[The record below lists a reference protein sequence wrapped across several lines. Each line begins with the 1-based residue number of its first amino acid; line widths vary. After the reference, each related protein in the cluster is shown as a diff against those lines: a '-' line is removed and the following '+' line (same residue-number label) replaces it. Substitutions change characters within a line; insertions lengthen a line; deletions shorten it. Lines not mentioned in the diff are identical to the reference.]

1 MKNRYD
7 YIIAGAGC
15 SGLSLLLRMLR
26 QPALRDK
33 SILLLDKAP
42 KNTNDRT
49 WCFWEQEPG
58 IFEPIVHH
66 RWSRLEFRSN
76 FLQRELQT
84 DPYQYKMIR
93 GLDFYRH
100 CFSELARHPNVEV
113 LHTAV
118 HSVGTETDNAYA
130 GTSDGRFYS
139 DYLFNGIP
147 PSQIAVPKNKFI
159 LLQHFKGWRIRT
171 DRPCFDPTKARLM
184 DFTTSQSAGPAF
196 FYLLPFTENEALIE
210 YTLFSPQVLES
221 REYEIKLEEYVARCC
236 HSGGYAI
243 LEQEFGVI
251 PMTNISFPVLDG
263 RVINIGT
270 AGGRV
275 KPSSG
280 YAFRSIQKQADQIID
295 SLLAHGDPVHLPKE
309 PVKHDFYD
317 SVFLNVLH
325 QRPQEAPLV
334 FSRMF
339 AATAPKTIFRFLDN
353 ESTFAEDLQ
362 VIGSLRS
369 TAFVKAGLSELI
381 KKATM

>member
-1 MKNRYD
+1 MKSHYD

-15 SGLSLLLRMLR
+15 SGLSLLVRMLKE
-26 QPALRDK
+26 PGLREK

-42 KNTNDRT
+42 KNANDRT

-66 RWSRLEFRSN
+66 RWNRLEFRSDY
-76 FLQRELQT
+76 LQRELQT

-100 CFSELARHPNVEV
+100 CFSEIAHHPNVEI
-113 LHTAV
+113 LHTEV
-118 HSVGTETDNAYA
+118 QSSGTQMDSAYVD
-130 GTSDGRFYS
+130 TSSGRFYC

-147 PSQIAVPKNKFI
+147 PARLAVPKKKFV
-159 LLQHFKGWRIRT
+159 LLQHFMGWRIRT
-171 DRPCFDPTKARLM
+171 DRPCFDPAQARLM
-184 DFTTSQSAGPAF
+184 DFTTSQASGPAF
-196 FYLLPFTENEALIE
+196 FYLLPFSENEALVE
-210 YTLFSPQVLES
+210 YTLFTPQVLDK
-221 REYEIKLEEYVARCC
+221 REYELKLEEYAARCC
-236 HSGGYAI
+236 EGTGYAI

-251 PMTNISFPVLDG
+251 PMTNISFPVTSG
-263 RVINIGT
+263 RIVNIGT

-280 YAFRSIQKQADQIID
+280 YAFRSIQKQAEQIVA
-295 SLLAHGDPVHLPKE
+295 SLLLHGDPVHLPKE
-309 PVKHDFYD
+309 PVKHGFYD

-353 ESTFAEDLQ
+353 ESSFAEDLQ

-369 TAFVKAGLSELI
+369 TAFVKAGISELI
-381 KKATM
+381 KKATL